1 MSRIEQ
7 LISEIETYI
16 DDCKSQPF
24 TNNKKIIVDRDE
36 IEELLAELRMRIPDE
51 IKKYQKIISNKEAIL
66 SDASKKA
73 DDLLSQAKK
82 QTQELL
88 DEHQILQQAYAKA
101 DEIVRSATMQGQQV
115 VDQAARDANEIRDS
129 AIRYTDDMLKG
140 MQEIIH
146 HTMEKNR
153 SRFETLDTFLQT
165 SYEMVISNRR
175 ELSGQDTEE
184 EEEAAAPEEPEQP

>member
-16 DDCKSQPF
+16 DDCKTQPF

-101 DEIVRSATMQGQQV
+101 DEIVRSATMQGQQII
-115 VDQAARDANEIRDS
+115 DQATKDANVIRDG
-129 AIRYTDDMLKG
+129 AILYTDDMLKS
-140 MQEIIH
+140 MQNIIN
-146 HTMEKNR
+146 HTLEGTR
-153 SRFETLDTFLQT
+153 SRFDSFNKFLES
-165 SYEMVISNRR
+165 SYHIVTANRK
-175 ELSGQDTEE
+175 ELAGQEAEEE
-184 EEEAAAPEEPEQP
+184 EEEAPGEPEQS